1 MAKDLMPQLL
11 EAWNQE
17 GTNQNYHRR
26 AIRLS
31 VIRRGT
37 RRSHNLNSTSQDK
50 NEFLERF
57 EDVTRRIDTI
67 AINNKEIKSL
77 HHSIWVGV
85 KHQQVEED
93 RNNLQRVVSE
103 TKSLGIEI
111 RDILKKEQ
119 AEVDSRALEPDST
132 VADKNAITL
141 QKAHIAA
148 QSKRFLD
155 QWTVFNELQVLF
167 RDKSKEDIKKQ
178 YKIIQANITEEQID
192 VLLDEGSAVGF
203 NISILESPDKAKQE
217 IDELTKRRDQFLDL
231 ERAIEE
237 IRDLFV
243 ELADLVRD
251 QGDLVNNIE
260 YNVGQANVNVEKGT
274 RELGD
279 ALSYKNKTRK
289 MKLICLIVL
298 LIFIP
303 IILLIIVGVQTSS
316 PPYQTPSTED
326 VNDYNDIEPTIRPS
340 IIDLE

>member
-1 MAKDLMPQLL
+1 MPQLL

-26 AIRLS
+26 AIRIS

-37 RRSHNLNSTSQDK
+37 NRSQNLNSTSQNK
-50 NEFLERF
+50 NAFLERF
-57 EDVTRRIDTI
+57 EDVTRRIDTV
-67 AINNKEIKSL
+67 AINNKAIKSL

-85 KHQQVEED
+85 KHKQVEDD
-93 RNNLQRVVSE
+93 RNKLRRVVSE
-103 TKSLGIEI
+103 TKSLGIAI

-119 AEVDSRALEPDST
+119 AEVDSRALELNSSIS
-132 VADKNAITL
+132 DKNEL
-141 QKAHIAA
+141 RVQKAHIAA

-155 QWTVFNELQVLF
+155 QWTLFNDLQVLF

-178 YKIIQANITEEQID
+178 FKIIQADITEEQID
-192 VLLDEGSAVGF
+192 LMLDEGRAENF
-203 NISILESPDKAKQE
+203 NISILESPDKAKQD

-274 RELGD
+274 RELGQ
-279 ALSYKNKTRK
+279 ALDYKNKTRK
-289 MKLICLIVL
+289 MKLICIIVL
-298 LIFIP
+298 LILIP
-303 IILLIIVGVQTSS
+303 IILLITVGVQTSKS
-316 PPYQTPSTED
+316 PVQGLGTEHD
-326 VNDYNDIEPTIRPS
+326 NDYNDIEPTIGPS
-340 IIDLE
+340 IVELG

>member
-1 MAKDLMPQLL
+1 MVKDLMPQLL

-26 AIRLS
+26 AIKLS

-37 RRSHNLNSTSQDK
+37 RRPNSLNPTSQNK
-50 NEFLERF
+50 HTFLETF
-57 EDVTRRIDTI
+57 EEVTKRIDTV

-85 KHQQVEED
+85 RHEKVEED
-93 RNNLQRVVSE
+93 RKNLQRVVFE

-119 AEVDSRALEPDST
+119 SQVDSRALEQDPK
-132 VADKNAITL
+132 VADKNEITL

-167 RDKSKEDIKKQ
+167 RNKSREDIKKR
-178 YKIIQANITEEQID
+178 YKIIQTNITEEQID
-192 VLLDEGSAVGF
+192 ALLDDGRAVDF
-203 NISILESPDKAKQE
+203 NISILESPDKAKQD
-217 IDELTKRRDQFLDL
+217 IDELTKRRDQYLDL

-237 IRDLFV
+237 IHDLFI

-274 RELGD
+274 RELGE

-289 MKLICLIVL
+289 MKMICLIVL
-298 LIFIP
+298 LILIP
-303 IILLIIVGVQTSS
+303 IILLITVGVQTPSPSHPTSS
-316 PPYQTPSTED
+316 TDD
-326 VNDYNDIEPTIRPS
+326 VNDYNDIEPTIGPS
-340 IIDLE
+340 IIELE

>member
-1 MAKDLMPQLL
+1 MAKDLMRQLL
-11 EAWNQE
+11 EASNQE

-37 RRSHNLNSTSQDK
+37 RRSHNLNSTSQNK

-57 EDVTRRIDTI
+57 EDVTRRIDTV
-67 AINNKEIKSL
+67 AINNKVIKSL

-85 KHQQVEED
+85 NHKQVEED
-93 RNNLQRVVSE
+93 RDKLQRVVSE
-103 TKSLGIEI
+103 TKSLGIGI

-119 AEVDSRALEPDST
+119 AVVDSRALELNSSI
-132 VADKNAITL
+132 ADKNEIRV

-155 QWTVFNELQVLF
+155 HWTLFSDLQMLF

-178 YKIIQANITEEQID
+178 CKLIRADISEEQID
-192 VLLDEGSAVGF
+192 LMLDEGRAENL
-203 NISILESPDKAKQE
+203 NISILESPDKAMQD

-237 IRDLFV
+237 IRDLFI

-303 IILLIIVGVQTSS
+303 IIVLIIVGVQTSS
-316 PPYQTPSTED
+316 PAYPTPSTED
-326 VNDYNDIEPTIRPS
+326 ANDNNDIEPTIGPYL
-340 IIDLE
+340 IELE